1 MMAGSPESTERANRT
16 QNEAP
21 KATLRAVDIGTIPD
35 YPIEPGERLE
45 SHYFVE
51 FHHNRWL
58 TSSFRLLADPEVRAY
73 GFDLFMVAQNEAPV
87 GTLPTDDRL
96 LSRLLGLDLA
106 HWQSLL
112 KREIT
117 PLHKWELCNCAGEIR
132 WAHPVVQEMSVKA
145 LGRRQRYIEATEMAR
160 ERKRYE
166 RLKLQILKVGGTS
179 RMAADESLI
188 ARLDRWFL
196 TNHSGRNRTEA
207 LVREAL
213 ERMST
218 GF

>member
-1 MMAGSPESTERANRT
+1 M
-16 QNEAP
+16 
-21 KATLRAVDIGTIPD
+21 
-35 YPIEPGERLE
+35 
-45 SHYFVE
+45 
-51 FHHNRWL
+51 
-58 TSSFRLLADPEVRAY
+58 
-73 GFDLFMVAQNEAPV
+73 
-87 GTLPTDDRL
+87 
-96 LSRLLGLDLA
+96 
-106 HWQSLL
+106 
-112 KREIT
+112 
-117 PLHKWELCNCAGEIR
+117 
-132 WAHPVVQEMSVKA
+132 KA